1 VADLEA
7 AGLPE
12 LTVSPSALSV
22 YPAALEPESPEP
34 VAPGEGAPEEG
45 VMSLVDH
52 LSELRRR
59 LAVSIVAVALGS
71 VVGFFLAPYAIEI
84 LKAPVPGALRFS
96 ELGGAFFTQLKVAV
110 VIGVGLAMP
119 VLMFEI
125 WGFIT
130 PGLTK
135 QERKVARPWV
145 PMSVLFFLLGCF
157 VAYFVL
163 PYAAGFLLSF
173 EIPGVLE
180 PLITAESYFGFVTT
194 MFLAFGLVMQF
205 PIVLVLLGKAGIV
218 NHERLRRSRRYVILI
233 IAVFAVFITPGGD
246 PVSPTVLIVV
256 MYLLYELSIILVRWT
271 GS

>member
-7 AGLPE
+7 ARSSD
-12 LTVSPSALSV
+12 LTVVPTALPPAVPDSPS
-22 YPAALEPESPEP
+22 PA
-34 VAPGEGAPEEG
+34 EGDPEEG

-59 LAVSIVAVALGS
+59 FVVVIVAVALCS
-71 VVGFFLAPYAIEI
+71 VVGFLLSPYAIQI
-84 LKAPVPGALRFS
+84 LKTPVPGPLRFS
-96 ELGGAFFTQLKVAV
+96 ELGGAFFTQLKIAV

-119 VLMFEI
+119 VLMYEV
-125 WGFIT
+125 WGFIA

-135 QERKVARPWV
+135 EERRVARPWV
-145 PMSVLFFLLGCF
+145 PMSVLFFLLGCA

-180 PLITAESYFGFVTT
+180 PLITAEAYFGFVTT

-218 NHERLRRSRRYVILI
+218 THQRLASSRRYVILI

-246 PVSPTVLIVV
+246 PVSPTVMIVV
-256 MYLLYELSIILVRWT
+256 MYLLYELSIFLVRWT
-271 GS
+271 GG

>member
-7 AGLPE
+7 AGSSE
-12 LTVSPSALSV
+12 LAVVPTAPLSAVPDSP
-22 YPAALEPESPEP
+22 
-34 VAPGEGAPEEG
+34 APEEGDPEDG

-59 LAVSIVAVALGS
+59 FVVAIVAVAVGS
-71 VVGFFLAPYAIEI
+71 VVGFILSPYAIEI
-84 LKAPVPGALRFS
+84 LKAPVPGPLRFS
-96 ELGGAFFTQLKVAV
+96 ELGGAFFTQLKIAV
-110 VIGVGLAMP
+110 VIGVALAMP
-119 VLMFEI
+119 VLMYEV
-125 WGFIT
+125 WGFIS
-130 PGLTK
+130 PGLTSE
-135 QERKVARPWV
+135 ERRVARPWV
-145 PMSVLFFLLGCF
+145 PMSVLFFLLGCA

-180 PLITAESYFGFVTT
+180 PLITAEAYFGFVTT

-218 NHERLRRSRRYVILI
+218 THERLSRSRRYVILI

-246 PVSPTVLIVV
+246 PVSPIVMIVV
-256 MYLLYELSIILVRWT
+256 MYLLYELSIFLVRWT

>member
-1 VADLEA
+1 VADLETA
-7 AGLPE
+7 RSSD
-12 LTVSPSALSV
+12 LTVIPAPLSAPV
-22 YPAALEPESPEP
+22 VPESP
-34 VAPGEGAPEEG
+34 APADEDEEPEEG

-59 LAVSIVAVALGS
+59 FAVALVAVALCS
-71 VVGFFLAPYAIEI
+71 VIGFLLSPYAIQI
-84 LKAPVPGALRFS
+84 LKAPVPGPLRFS
-96 ELGGAFFTQLKVAV
+96 ELGGAFFTQLKIAV

-119 VLMFEI
+119 VLMYEV
-125 WGFIT
+125 WGFIV

-135 QERKVARPWV
+135 EERRVARPWV
-145 PMSVLFFLLGCF
+145 PLSAVFFLLGCA

-180 PLITAESYFGFVTT
+180 PLITAEAYFGFVTT

-205 PIVLVLLGKAGIV
+205 PIVIVLLAKAGIV
-218 NHERLRRSRRYVILI
+218 TLERLRRGRRYVLLI
-233 IAVFAVFITPGGD
+233 FAVLAVFITPGGD

-256 MYLLYELSIILVRWT
+256 MYLLYEFSILLVRWT
-271 GS
+271 GGGGG